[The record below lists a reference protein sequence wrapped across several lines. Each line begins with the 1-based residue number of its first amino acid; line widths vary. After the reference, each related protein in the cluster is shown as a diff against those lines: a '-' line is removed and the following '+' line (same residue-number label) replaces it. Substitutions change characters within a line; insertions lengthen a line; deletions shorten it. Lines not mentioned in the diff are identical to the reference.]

1 MNSSTS
7 VQNKRSTMS
16 SEGYQV
22 QGSRT
27 DSTGVVKSLFMEN
40 TFTNVDSFME
50 LYQNSDDAMST
61 RVNIKVV
68 DFEETSWLL
77 ISDNG
82 KGMTMET
89 IDHSLN
95 LLGRSSTVKK
105 HGKFNFGG
113 KAGILYLSDIK
124 SYIDETTRKIDSSRK
139 QYRGRCI
146 VRSKHKDD
154 KEVCYF
160 MKGKTLCDQGWNNNV
175 HPQYLDENEATKIC
189 YTFQESYPFCNI
201 TNDTGT
207 KILIELTETKL
218 EELEDDEENIICAM
232 QMHCN
237 ERLNECKLFVS
248 LSKTSNITEIQYV
261 PILKKSEPNKCRSY
275 ELMIYESKEQPGKY
289 IFVVKLENKSCA
301 IKPIGK
307 SKWSQDLE
315 SIDTT
320 NYTDRQRKLTVDFD
334 CDYTYT
340 KEKQSTK
347 RDNSIYV
354 NRNGFCLNYYKN
366 ENPEF
371 NKRAGDYYKRDIG
384 HNIRTEIKYRS
395 SDFIDTFIGINMQKC
410 DIKWTSLPLAL
421 RRTIDKLQT
430 QFYKD
435 MCKYITENEYNPL
448 NPKPHYKLIDTSETD
463 EETDK
468 ETDEETDE
476 DTDRSNSIYKQNF
489 NTANENTT
497 IITKLQNNGSDI
509 NTDNT
514 DNNNCENNNATF
526 DRVNFEQQFQLAA
539 IHCPKLLQRLITEYN
554 VLMLGKYSNEVLG
567 NKY

>member
-7 VQNKRSTMS
+7 VQNSRSTMS

-124 SYIDETTRKIDSSRK
+124 SYIDETTRKIDSTRK

-189 YTFQESYPFCNI
+189 YTFQESYPFCNR
-201 TNDTGT
+201 TNETGT

-218 EELEDDEENIICAM
+218 EELEDDEDNIICAM

-248 LSKTSNITEIQYV
+248 LSKTSNITRIQYV
-261 PILKKSEPNKCRSY
+261 PILKKSDLNKCRSY

-320 NYTDRQRKLTVDFD
+320 NYIDRRGKLTVDFD

-340 KEKQSTK
+340 KENQSTP

-366 ENPEF
+366 
-371 NKRAGDYYKRDIG
+371 
-384 HNIRTEIKYRS
+384 
-395 SDFIDTFIGINMQKC
+395 
-410 DIKWTSLPLAL
+410 
-421 RRTIDKLQT
+421 
-430 QFYKD
+430 
-435 MCKYITENEYNPL
+435 
-448 NPKPHYKLIDTSETD
+448 
-463 EETDK
+463 
-468 ETDEETDE
+468 
-476 DTDRSNSIYKQNF
+476 
-489 NTANENTT
+489 
-497 IITKLQNNGSDI
+497 
-509 NTDNT
+509 
-514 DNNNCENNNATF
+514 
-526 DRVNFEQQFQLAA
+526 
-539 IHCPKLLQRLITEYN
+539 
-554 VLMLGKYSNEVLG
+554 
-567 NKY
+567 